1 MKKATGLEIARG
13 VVTLLVILTF
23 TAIVVSGI
31 MMWR

>member
-1 MKKATGLEIARG
+1 MKKGRGYEIARG
-13 VVTLLVILTF
+13 VITLLVILTF